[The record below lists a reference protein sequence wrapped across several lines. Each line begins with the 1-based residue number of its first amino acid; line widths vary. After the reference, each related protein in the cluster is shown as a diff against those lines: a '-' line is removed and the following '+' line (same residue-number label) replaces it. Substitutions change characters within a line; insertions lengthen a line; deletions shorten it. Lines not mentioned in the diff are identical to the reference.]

1 VTRDEIVRRDK
12 AHVWHPYT
20 PMDAWAAGDPI
31 VVARAEGARLYDPD
45 GRSYLDGN
53 ASWWTAALGH
63 GHPRILR
70 ALREQAERFAHVAL
84 AGITHE
90 PAAALA
96 SELVAIAPVGLNHV
110 FYTDNGST
118 AVEAAIKA
126 CVQSWAQSSTR
137 AGRRKSRFVALE
149 GAFHGDTVGAASLG
163 GVEIFR
169 RPFGAVL
176 FDVLRVPS
184 PTPTTGEARGAQDS
198 DPFLRAFDALRA
210 LLEKDADDIAA
221 VFIEPVVQGAAGMRT
236 YDPTYL
242 HALRGLCDRHDVL
255 LVFDEVFTGYGRTG
269 PMWAA
274 VRAGV
279 APDVMCIGKA
289 FCPVL
294 PMGAMLASDRIEVAF
309 RGARDRAFLYGHTF
323 CGNPLGAAVAREVLA
338 VYRDEDVL
346 GQVARKAPVIERAFE
361 RIAQIPGVARARSMG
376 MIGAADLSRGPGE
389 PGGYLGEKGWKVWD
403 AARARGA
410 YLRPLGDTVYVT
422 PPLTIPDADLDQL
435 LAILE
440 DSVRV
445 TMLGR

>member
-1 VTRDEIVRRDK
+1 MKRDEIVRRDK

-20 PMDAWAAGDPI
+20 AMDTWAAGDPI
-31 VVARAEGARLYDPD
+31 VVARAEGALLYEPD
-45 GRSYLDGN
+45 GRAYLDGN

-63 GHPRILR
+63 GHPRLLR

-96 SELVAIAPVGLNHV
+96 SELVAIAPAGLKHV

-118 AVEAAIKA
+118 AIEAAIKA
-126 CVQSWAQSSTR
+126 CVQSWAQSG
-137 AGRRKSRFVALE
+137 APKKNRFVALE
-149 GAFHGDTVGAASLG
+149 GAFHGDTIGAASLG
-163 GVEIFR
+163 GVEVFR
-169 RPFGAVL
+169 RPFGSVL
-176 FDVLRVPS
+176 FDVVRVPS
-184 PTPTTGEARGAQDS
+184 PAPGEDEGDAY
-198 DPFLRAFDALRA
+198 LRAFDELHTIV
-210 LLEKDADDIAA
+210 EKTADTIAA
-221 VFIEPVVQGAAGMRT
+221 VFVEPVVQGAAGMRV

-274 VRAGV
+274 TRAGV

-289 FCPVL
+289 FCPIL
-294 PMGAMLASDRIEVAF
+294 PMGAMIASERVERAF

-323 CGNPLGAAVAREVLA
+323 CGNPLGAAIAREVLA
-338 VYRDEDVL
+338 IYRDEDVL
-346 GQVARKAPVIERAFE
+346 GQVAKKAPAIERAFA
-361 RIAQIPGVARARSMG
+361 RIAEIPGVARVRSIG
-376 MIGAADLSRGPGE
+376 MVGAADLSRDA
-389 PGGYLGEKGWKVWD
+389 GYLEQKGWKVWE

-422 PPLTIPDADLDQL
+422 PPLTISDGDLDQL

-440 DSVRV
+440 ESVRV
-445 TMLGR
+445 TMADR

>member
-1 VTRDEIVRRDK
+1 MKRDEIVRRDK

-20 PMDAWAAGDPI
+20 AMDAWAAGDPI
-31 VVARAEGARLYDPD
+31 VVGWAEGARLYEPE
-45 GRSYLDGN
+45 GRAYLDGN

-63 GHPRILR
+63 GHPRLLR

-96 SELVAIAPVGLNHV
+96 SELVAIAPAGLKHV

-118 AVEAAIKA
+118 AIEAAIKA
-126 CVQSWAQSSTR
+126 CVQSWAQSG
-137 AGRRKSRFVALE
+137 APKKNRFVALE
-149 GAFHGDTVGAASLG
+149 GAFHGDTIGAASLG
-163 GVEIFR
+163 GVEVFR
-169 RPFGAVL
+169 RPFGSVL
-176 FDVLRVPS
+176 FDVVRVPS
-184 PTPTTGEARGAQDS
+184 PAPGEDEGDAY
-198 DPFLRAFDALRA
+198 LRAFDELHTIV
-210 LLEKDADDIAA
+210 EKTADTIAA
-221 VFIEPVVQGAAGMRT
+221 VFVEPVVQGAAGMRV

-274 VRAGV
+274 TRAGV

-289 FCPVL
+289 FCPIL
-294 PMGAMLASDRIEVAF
+294 PMGAMIASERVERAF

-323 CGNPLGAAVAREVLA
+323 CGNPLGAAIAREVLA

-346 GQVARKAPVIERAFE
+346 GQVAKKAPAIERAFA
-361 RIAQIPGVARARSMG
+361 RIAEIPGVARVRSIG
-376 MIGAADLSRGPGE
+376 MVGAADLSRDA
-389 PGGYLGEKGWKVWD
+389 GYLEQKGWKVWE

-422 PPLTIPDADLDQL
+422 PPLTISDGDLDQL

-440 DSVRV
+440 ESVRV
-445 TMLGR
+445 TMADR